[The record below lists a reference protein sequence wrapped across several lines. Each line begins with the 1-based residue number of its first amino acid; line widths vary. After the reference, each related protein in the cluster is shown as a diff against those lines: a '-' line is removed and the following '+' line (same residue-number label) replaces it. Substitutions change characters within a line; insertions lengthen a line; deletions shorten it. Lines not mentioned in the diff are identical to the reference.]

1 VISGQSGPD
10 SDRAELVMEQLER
23 SLMLLEEDY
32 RQTIQ
37 VGRVGTEA
45 AEGGGAESNS
55 GEEEFGDFQGGDPH
69 PGEGYAAL
77 GDGSDSED
85 FANDFEDE
93 AGNPHAS
100 NKGWWNEAEA
110 AATVSGVNAAGSS
123 DPARYGALS
132 AEEIKTI
139 KDVMSSLDI
148 PAPPWAKALDD
159 RILQEQMSSLVARN
173 RAGIPPS

>member
-1 VISGQSGPD
+1 
-10 SDRAELVMEQLER
+10 MR
-23 SLMLLEEDY
+23 SLLWSSLSVASCCWRRTTGKQSRLAGLAPKLL
-32 RQTIQ
+32 R
-37 VGRVGTEA
+37 
-45 AEGGGAESNS
+45 GGGAESNS